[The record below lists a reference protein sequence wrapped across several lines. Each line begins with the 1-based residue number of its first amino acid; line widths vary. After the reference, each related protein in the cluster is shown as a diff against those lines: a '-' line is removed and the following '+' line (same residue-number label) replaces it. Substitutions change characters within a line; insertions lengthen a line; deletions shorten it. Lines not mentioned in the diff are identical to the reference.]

1 MNHFPPGS
9 PSADNSVVISGL
21 RLRCSRK
28 SWNIDFIDRVS
39 LFASKNIHSKDW
51 LLYARNIAEIF
62 FYVRKSIIQS
72 AHIVAKNISQWKIPY
87 LLTEVILTHHRLQ
100 KVPTVYNTSYK
111 HELQVFFY
119 CFPFNKLLFNSFLLL
134 IEGSYCYQ
142 LTLPGLVQVYLLY
155 SLVRSSN
162 LTCP

>member
-51 LLYARNIAEIF
+51 LLYARNIACF
-62 FYVRKSIIQS
+62 NVRKSIIQS

-142 LTLPGLVQVYLLY
+142 LTLPVLVQVYLY
-155 SLVRSSN
+155 SLIRSSD